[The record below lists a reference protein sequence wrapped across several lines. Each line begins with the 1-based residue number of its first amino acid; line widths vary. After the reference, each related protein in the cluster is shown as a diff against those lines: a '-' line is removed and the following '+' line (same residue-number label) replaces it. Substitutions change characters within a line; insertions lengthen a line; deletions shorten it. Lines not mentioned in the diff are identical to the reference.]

1 MAQHCRHGV
10 ALDARDLH
18 IPADGVARQPELVL
32 QGDLRRILGDLQR
45 VRRKAAHGCCRHR
58 RCDRSKHDERKA
70 DQQFLPPRQREQ
82 DNIIIK

>member
-32 QGDLRRILGDLQR
+32 QRDLRRVLGDLQR
-45 VRRKAAHGCCRHR
+45 VRRKAAHGSRRHR